1 MSLRHLFLI
10 TPFVYADNTVAQSL
24 LTTAESP
31 WFTTLLLALCLVL
44 LTIIFWLK
52 GDKVIARR
60 YESELNK
67 RYKALEKRLFE
78 RGEKLRSINDQLYEE
93 ITKHENTEV
102 LLKETQDYMQN
113 IINSMPSILI
123 GVTDTGL
130 ITHWNQAA
138 SHATDIHYKQALG
151 NNLFTLAPSLL
162 IEKRIIDKAIE
173 KHTPQKLEAVQT
185 GHGSKASYRD
195 ITIYP
200 LASKDSAGAAIRID
214 DVTARVNLENMMIQ
228 NEKLSSLG
236 ELAAGVAHEINNPMG
251 IVLQG
256 VQNIKRRLSDE
267 LSSNN
272 ATAAECGIALADV
285 NHYLESRKIT
295 QFIDDIQ
302 DAGERATEIV
312 TNMLRFARAQHQ
324 QLENVD
330 IKALIINSLQMA
342 EQNLAV
348 MQIQDDLEII
358 LEAHLPEETID
369 IACSPI
375 EIQQVLLNIL
385 SNAFH
390 SFGDEPS
397 YAPLTVTVGL
407 QQKEKD
413 AVITIQDN
421 GAGMD
426 VWTQKHIF
434 DPFFTTKEVGKGTGL
449 GLSVSYY
456 IVTERH
462 RGSITVDSKIGEG
475 TTFTICLPREM
486 D

>member
-1 MSLRHLFLI
+1 MPLRHLFLI
-10 TPFVYADNTVAQSL
+10 IPFVYTSHTLAQTPTSFAQSPYTITIL
-24 LTTAESP
+24 VAI
-31 WFTTLLLALCLVL
+31 CLVL
-44 LTIIFWLK
+44 LTIIFWQR
-52 GDKVIARR
+52 GDKVISKR
-60 YESELNK
+60 YEQELNT
-67 RYKALEKRLFE
+67 RYQALEKRLFE
-78 RGEKLRSINDQLYEE
+78 RGEKLRSINDQLYDE

-102 LLKETQDYMQN
+102 LLNETQDYMQN

-138 SHATDIHYKQALG
+138 YNATDIHYKQALG

-162 IEKRIIDKAIE
+162 IEPRIIDKAIE
-173 KHTPQKLEAVQT
+173 KKTPQKLEAVQS

-200 LASKDSAGAAIRID
+200 LVSHDSVGAAIRID

-256 VQNIKRRLSDE
+256 VQNIKRRLSKE
-267 LSSNN
+267 IRSNN
-272 ATAAECGIALADV
+272 ATAAECGIDLADV
-285 NHYLESRKIT
+285 NHYLESRKIL

-302 DAGERATEIV
+302 EAGERATEIV

-324 QLENVD
+324 QLEHVD
-330 IKALIINSLQMA
+330 IKSLIIDSLHMA

-348 MQIQDDLEII
+348 MQIQDDLDIT
-358 LEAHLPEETID
+358 LETQLPEETIE

-390 SFGDEPS
+390 AFSDKPVS
-397 YAPLTVTVGL
+397 APLTVTL
-407 QQKEKD
+407 SLSRTEKD

-462 RGSITVDSKIGEG
+462 RGTITVDSKIEEG
-475 TTFTICLPREM
+475 TTFTITLPLEM